1 MTSLDDKKTKKYL
14 YNTIIEKIRDM
25 IRIGELKPGDRLP
38 PERKLADD
46 FGVSRNSLRQAIQA
60 MSERKMI
67 ESRQGDGNYISSS
80 LDASFFSDSI
90 IDAITEQSDFLKDI
104 LEFRQMMEPQIAFLA
119 AERITQEQIDSLKIL
134 VCDQHRAVID
144 QKDDDFLDTAFHLKL
159 AGYSGNRVVSQ
170 VMMAIRSI
178 INETRS
184 GWLQS
189 RERRQSSIEG
199 HLKIIDALESGNP
212 DKAFEAMKKH
222 LLEVEQ
228 HILGD
233 A

>member
-1 MTSLDDKKTKKYL
+1 MNDTDTRETKKYL

-25 IRIGELKPGDRLP
+25 IRSGELKPGDRLP
-38 PERKLADD
+38 PERKLAED

-60 MSERKMI
+60 MSERRLI
-67 ESRQGDGNYISSS
+67 ESRQGDGNYISPSVDS
-80 LDASFFSDSI
+80 SFFSDNI
-90 IDAITEQSDFLKDI
+90 IDAIIEQKGFLRDI
-104 LEFRQMMEPQIAFLA
+104 LELRQVMEPQIAFLA
-119 AERITQEQIDSLKIL
+119 AERVTPDQIDSLKIL

-144 QKDDDFLDTAFHLKL
+144 HKDADFLDSAFHLKL
-159 AGYSGNRVVSQ
+159 AEYSGNRVISQ
-170 VMMAIRSI
+170 VMKTIRSV

-184 GWLQS
+184 GWLQTH
-189 RERRQSSIEG
+189 ERRLSSVEG
-199 HLKIIDALESGNP
+199 HLRIIDALESGSP

>member
-1 MTSLDDKKTKKYL
+1 MSEVESRETKKYL
-14 YNTIIEKIRDM
+14 YNTIIENIREM
-25 IRIGELKPGDRLP
+25 IRSGALKPGDRLP

-67 ESRQGDGNYISSS
+67 ESRQGDGNYISASIDS
-80 LDASFFSDSI
+80 SFFSDSI
-90 IDAITEQSDFLKDI
+90 IDAITEQSGFLKDI

-119 AERITQEQIDSLKIL
+119 AGRISPEQIDSLKIL

-159 AGYSGNRVVSQ
+159 AEYSGNRIVSQ
-170 VMMAIRSI
+170 VMITIRSI

-189 RERRQSSIEG
+189 CERRHSSVEG
-199 HLKIIDALESGNP
+199 HLRIIDALESGSSE
-212 DKAFEAMKKH
+212 KAFETMKMH